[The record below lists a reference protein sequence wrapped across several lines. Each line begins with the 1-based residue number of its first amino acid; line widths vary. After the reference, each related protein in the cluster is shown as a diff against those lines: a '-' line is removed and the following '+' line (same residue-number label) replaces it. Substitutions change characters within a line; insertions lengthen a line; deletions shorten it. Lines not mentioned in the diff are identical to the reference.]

1 MTRKQALEVIQKNKD
16 NTAWFDKSLTRE
28 DMYNMLRYRMQFG
41 QAETEVLLAA
51 LKLAGADFK

>member
-16 NTAWFDKSLTRE
+16 NTARFDKSLTRE